1 MKKVVIDTN
10 VLLEL
15 FEEEKMSFETLVKSL
30 NIILPTENID
40 GIIIL
45 DSVYS
50 EVEKLKKSTL
60 KNNKRTEIAKKIYRL
75 IGEAIVENKIVFY
88 ADVERNI
95 DGVDKSLIDYCI
107 DNNELFLSFDT
118 RANIRYRSKIK
129 DKNFINLNKDKIKKV
144 IKLHEILNDLTDN
157 NLHIYLQNMFD
168 EKVTNIIEYSALSE
182 ENRFLKL
189 LDYLVNDILKGEE
202 EEFINNIKEGFEL
215 LKEGEITQEVLIK
228 NLKKL
233 NGYKFGDLDIV
244 KRNPLK
250 EEHQK
255 EITYFLKE
263 KGFES
268 FEELSKCNP
277 FLTEEELIQEILAYH
292 KKLRG
297 EMNE

>member
-1 MKKVVIDTN
+1 MRKVVIDTN
-10 VLLEL
+10 VLLDL
-15 FEEEKMSFETLVKSL
+15 FEEEEMSFKTLLKSL

-50 EVEKLKKSTL
+50 EIEKLKKRVMRED
-60 KNNKRTEIAKKIYRL
+60 KRTEIAKKVYRL
-75 IGEAIVENKIVFY
+75 IGEAIEENEIVFY
-88 ADVERNI
+88 VDVERNL
-95 DGVDKSLIDYCI
+95 DGVDGSLIDYCI
-107 DNNELFLSFDT
+107 DNDELFLSFDT

-129 DKNFINLNKDKIKKV
+129 DKSYININKDKMKKV
-144 IKLHEILNDLTDN
+144 IKLHEILNTLTDN
-157 NLHIYLQNMFD
+157 NLYIYLQKMFD
-168 EKVTNIIEYSALSE
+168 EKMTNIIEYSALNKE
-182 ENRFLKL
+182 ARFLKL
-189 LDYLVNDILKGEE
+189 LDYLVKDILKDEE
-202 EEFINNIKEGFEL
+202 EEFINKIKEGFEL
-215 LKEGEITQEVLIK
+215 LKEGEITQDVLIK

-233 NGYKFGDLDIV
+233 NGYKFGDLDVV

-292 KKLRG
+292 KKSKG
-297 EMNE
+297 DMNE

>member
-1 MKKVVIDTN
+1 MRKVVIDTN
-10 VLLEL
+10 VLLDL
-15 FEEEKMSFETLVKSL
+15 FEEEKMTFKTLLKSL

-45 DSVYS
+45 DSVFS
-50 EVEKLKKSTL
+50 EIEKLKKRML
-60 KNNKRTEIAKKIYRL
+60 KDNKKTEIAKRVYRL
-75 IGEAIVENKIVFY
+75 IGEAIEENEIVSY
-88 ADVERNI
+88 ADVERNL
-95 DGVDKSLIDYCI
+95 DGVDGSLIDYCI

-129 DKNFINLNKDKIKKV
+129 DKNYININKDRMKKV
-144 IKLHEILNDLTDN
+144 IKLHEILNNLTDN
-157 NLHIYLQNMFD
+157 NLYMYLQRMFD
-168 EKVTNIIEYSALSE
+168 EKITNIIEYSMLNE

-189 LDYLVNDILKGEE
+189 LDYLVNDILKDEE
-202 EEFINNIKEGFEL
+202 EEFINKIKEGFEL
-215 LKEGEITQEVLIK
+215 LKEGEITQDVLIK

-250 EEHQK
+250 EEYQK
-255 EITYFLKE
+255 EIVCFLKE

>member
-1 MKKVVIDTN
+1 MRKVVIDTN
-10 VLLEL
+10 VLLDL
-15 FEEEKMSFETLVKSL
+15 FEEEEMSFKTLLKSL

-50 EVEKLKKSTL
+50 EIEKLKKRVMRED
-60 KNNKRTEIAKKIYRL
+60 KRTEIAKKVYRL
-75 IGEAIVENKIVFY
+75 IGEAIEENEIVFY
-88 ADVERNI
+88 ADVERNL
-95 DGVDKSLIDYCI
+95 DGVDGSLIDYCV

-118 RANIRYRSKIK
+118 RANIKYRSKLK
-129 DKNFINLNKDKIKKV
+129 DKSFININKDKMKKV
-144 IKLHEILNDLTDN
+144 IKLHEILNTLTDN
-157 NLHIYLQNMFD
+157 NLYIYLQKMFD
-168 EKVTNIIEYSALSE
+168 EKMTNIIEYSALNKE
-182 ENRFLKL
+182 ARFLKL
-189 LDYLVNDILKGEE
+189 LDYLVKDILKDEE
-202 EEFINNIKEGFEL
+202 EEFINKIKEGFEL
-215 LKEGEITQEVLIK
+215 LKEGEITQDVLIK

-233 NGYKFGDLDIV
+233 NGYKFGDLDVV

-292 KKLRG
+292 KKLKG

>member
-1 MKKVVIDTN
+1 MRKVVIDTN
-10 VLLEL
+10 VLLDL
-15 FEEEKMSFETLVKSL
+15 FEEEEMSFKTLLKSL

-50 EVEKLKKSTL
+50 EIEKLKKRVMRED
-60 KNNKRTEIAKKIYRL
+60 KRTEIAKKVYRL
-75 IGEAIVENKIVFY
+75 IGEAIEENEIVFY
-88 ADVERNI
+88 ADVERNL
-95 DGVDKSLIDYCI
+95 DGVDGSLIDYCI
-107 DNNELFLSFDT
+107 DNDELFLSFDT

-129 DKNFINLNKDKIKKV
+129 DKSYININKDKMKKV
-144 IKLHEILNDLTDN
+144 IKLHEILDTLTDN
-157 NLHIYLQNMFD
+157 NLYIYLQKMFD
-168 EKVTNIIEYSALSE
+168 EKMTNIIEYSALNKE
-182 ENRFLKL
+182 ARFLKL
-189 LDYLVNDILKGEE
+189 LDYLVKDILKDEE
-202 EEFINNIKEGFEL
+202 EEFINNIKEGFEM
-215 LKEGEITQEVLIK
+215 LKEGEITEEVLIK

-233 NGYKFGDLDIV
+233 NGYKFGDLDVV

-268 FEELSKCNP
+268 FEELSKCNH

-292 KKLRG
+292 KKAKG

>member
-1 MKKVVIDTN
+1 MRKVVIDTN
-10 VLLEL
+10 VLLDL
-15 FEEEKMSFETLVKSL
+15 FEEEEMSFKTLLKSL

-50 EVEKLKKSTL
+50 EIEKLKKRVMRED
-60 KNNKRTEIAKKIYRL
+60 KRTEIAKKVYRL
-75 IGEAIVENKIVFY
+75 IGEAIEENEIVFY
-88 ADVERNI
+88 ADVERNL
-95 DGVDKSLIDYCI
+95 DGVDGSLIDYCI
-107 DNNELFLSFDT
+107 DNDELFLSFDT

-129 DKNFINLNKDKIKKV
+129 DKSYININKDKMKKV
-144 IKLHEILNDLTDN
+144 IKLHEILNTLTDN
-157 NLHIYLQNMFD
+157 NLYIYLQKMFD
-168 EKVTNIIEYSALSE
+168 EKMTNIIEYSALNKE
-182 ENRFLKL
+182 ARFLKL
-189 LDYLVNDILKGEE
+189 LDYLVKDILKDEE
-202 EEFINNIKEGFEL
+202 EEFINNIKEGFEM
-215 LKEGEITQEVLIK
+215 LKEGEIAEEVLIK

-233 NGYKFGDLDIV
+233 NGYKFGDLDVV

-255 EITYFLKE
+255 EITSFLKE

>member
-1 MKKVVIDTN
+1 MRKVVIDTN
-10 VLLEL
+10 VLLDL
-15 FEEEKMSFETLVKSL
+15 FEEEEMSFKTLLKSL

-50 EVEKLKKSTL
+50 EIEKLKKRVMRED
-60 KNNKRTEIAKKIYRL
+60 KRTEIAKKVYRL
-75 IGEAIVENKIVFY
+75 IGEAIEENEIVFY
-88 ADVERNI
+88 ADVERNL
-95 DGVDKSLIDYCI
+95 DGVDGSLIDYCI
-107 DNNELFLSFDT
+107 DNDELFLSFDT

-129 DKNFINLNKDKIKKV
+129 DKSYININKDKMKKV
-144 IKLHEILNDLTDN
+144 IKLHEILNTLTDN
-157 NLHIYLQNMFD
+157 NLYIYLQKMID
-168 EKVTNIIEYSALSE
+168 EKMTNIIEYSALNKE
-182 ENRFLKL
+182 ARFLKL
-189 LDYLVNDILKGEE
+189 LDYLVKDILKDEE
-202 EEFINNIKEGFEL
+202 EEFINKIKEGFEL
-215 LKEGEITQEVLIK
+215 LKEGEITQDVLIK

-233 NGYKFGDLDIV
+233 NGYKFGDLDVV

-277 FLTEEELIQEILAYH
+277 FLTEEELIQELLAYH
-292 KKLRG
+292 KKLKG

>member
-1 MKKVVIDTN
+1 MRKVVIDTN
-10 VLLEL
+10 VLLDL
-15 FEEEKMSFETLVKSL
+15 FEEEEMSFKTLLKSL

-50 EVEKLKKSTL
+50 EIEKLKKRVMRED
-60 KNNKRTEIAKKIYRL
+60 KRTEIAKKVYRL
-75 IGEAIVENKIVFY
+75 IGEAIEENEIVFY
-88 ADVERNI
+88 ADVERNL
-95 DGVDKSLIDYCI
+95 DGVDGSLIDYCI
-107 DNNELFLSFDT
+107 DNDELFLSFDT

-129 DKNFINLNKDKIKKV
+129 DKSYININKDKMKKV
-144 IKLHEILNDLTDN
+144 IKLHEILNTLTDN
-157 NLHIYLQNMFD
+157 NLYIYLQKMFD
-168 EKVTNIIEYSALSE
+168 EKMTNIIEYSALNKE
-182 ENRFLKL
+182 ARFLKL
-189 LDYLVNDILKGEE
+189 LDYLVKDILKDEE
-202 EEFINNIKEGFEL
+202 EEFINKIKEGFEL
-215 LKEGEITQEVLIK
+215 LKEGEITQDVLIK

-233 NGYKFGDLDIV
+233 NGYKFGDLDVV

-277 FLTEEELIQEILAYH
+277 FLTEEELIQEILNYH
-292 KKLRG
+292 KKAKG
-297 EMNE
+297 EINE

>member
-60 KNNKRTEIAKKIYRL
+60 KDNKRTEIAKKVYRL

-144 IKLHEILNDLTDN
+144 IKLHEILNELTDN

-189 LDYLVNDILKGEE
+189 LDYLINYILKGEE

-292 KKLRG
+292 KKLKG

>member
-1 MKKVVIDTN
+1 MRKVVIDTN
-10 VLLEL
+10 VLLDL
-15 FEEEKMSFETLVKSL
+15 FEEEEMSFKTLLKSL

-50 EVEKLKKSTL
+50 EIEKLKKRVMRED
-60 KNNKRTEIAKKIYRL
+60 KRTEIAKKVYRL
-75 IGEAIVENKIVFY
+75 IGEAIEENEIVFY
-88 ADVERNI
+88 ADVERNL
-95 DGVDKSLIDYCI
+95 DGVDGSLIDYCI

-129 DKNFINLNKDKIKKV
+129 DKSYININKDKMKKV
-144 IKLHEILNDLTDN
+144 IKLHEILNTLTDN
-157 NLHIYLQNMFD
+157 NLYIYLQKMFD
-168 EKVTNIIEYSALSE
+168 EKMTNIIEYSALNKE
-182 ENRFLKL
+182 ARFLKL
-189 LDYLVNDILKGEE
+189 LDCLVKNILKDEE
-202 EEFINNIKEGFEL
+202 EEFLNNIKEGFEM
-215 LKEGEITQEVLIK
+215 LKEGEITEEVLIK

-233 NGYKFGDLDIV
+233 NGYKFGDLDVV

-277 FLTEEELIQEILAYH
+277 FLTEEELIQEILVYH
-292 KKLRG
+292 KKLKG

>member
-1 MKKVVIDTN
+1 MRKVVIDTN
-10 VLLEL
+10 VLLDL
-15 FEEEKMSFETLVKSL
+15 FEEEEMSFKTLLKSL

-50 EVEKLKKSTL
+50 EIEKLKKRVMRED
-60 KNNKRTEIAKKIYRL
+60 KRTEIAKKVYRL
-75 IGEAIVENKIVFY
+75 IGEAIEENEIVFY
-88 ADVERNI
+88 ADVERNL
-95 DGVDKSLIDYCI
+95 DGVDGSLIDYCI

-129 DKNFINLNKDKIKKV
+129 DKSYININKDKMKKV
-144 IKLHEILNDLTDN
+144 IKLHEILNTLTDN
-157 NLHIYLQNMFD
+157 NLYIYLQKMFD
-168 EKVTNIIEYSALSE
+168 EKMTNIIEYSALNKE
-182 ENRFLKL
+182 ARFLKL
-189 LDYLVNDILKGEE
+189 LDCLVKDILKDEE
-202 EEFINNIKEGFEL
+202 EEFLNNIKEGFEM
-215 LKEGEITQEVLIK
+215 LKEGEITEEVLIK

-233 NGYKFGDLDIV
+233 NGYKFGDLDVV

-277 FLTEEELIQEILAYH
+277 FLTEEELIQEILVYH
-292 KKLRG
+292 KKLKG

>member
-60 KNNKRTEIAKKIYRL
+60 KNNKRTEIAKKVYRL

-292 KKLRG
+292 KKLKG

>member
-1 MKKVVIDTN
+1 MRKVVIDTN
-10 VLLEL
+10 VLLDL
-15 FEEEKMSFETLVKSL
+15 FEKEEMSFKTLLKSL

-50 EVEKLKKSTL
+50 EIEKLKKRVMRDD
-60 KNNKRTEIAKKIYRL
+60 KKTEIAKKVYRL
-75 IGEAIVENKIVFY
+75 IGEAIEENEIVFY
-88 ADVERNI
+88 ADVERNL
-95 DGVDKSLIDYCI
+95 DGVDGSLIDYCV

-118 RANIRYRSKIK
+118 RANIKYRSKLK
-129 DKNFINLNKDKIKKV
+129 DKSFININKDKMKKV
-144 IKLHEILNDLTDN
+144 IKLHEILNTLTDN
-157 NLHIYLQNMFD
+157 NLYIYLQKMFD
-168 EKVTNIIEYSALSE
+168 EKMTNIIEYSALNKE
-182 ENRFLKL
+182 ARFLKL
-189 LDYLVNDILKGEE
+189 LDYLVKDILKDEE
-202 EEFINNIKEGFEL
+202 EEFINNIKEGFEM
-215 LKEGEITQEVLIK
+215 LKEGEITEEVLIK

-233 NGYKFGDLDIV
+233 NGYKFGDLDVV

-255 EITYFLKE
+255 EITSFLKE

-292 KKLRG
+292 KKLKG

>member
-1 MKKVVIDTN
+1 MRKVVIDTN
-10 VLLEL
+10 VLLDL
-15 FEEEKMSFETLVKSL
+15 FEEEEMSFKTLLKSL

-50 EVEKLKKSTL
+50 EIEKLKKRVMRED
-60 KNNKRTEIAKKIYRL
+60 KRTEIAKKVYRL
-75 IGEAIVENKIVFY
+75 IGEAIEENEIVFY
-88 ADVERNI
+88 ADVERNL
-95 DGVDKSLIDYCI
+95 DGVDGSLIDYCI
-107 DNNELFLSFDT
+107 DNDELFLSFDT

-129 DKNFINLNKDKIKKV
+129 DKSYININKDKMKKV
-144 IKLHEILNDLTDN
+144 IKLHEILNTLTDN
-157 NLHIYLQNMFD
+157 NLYIYLQKMFD
-168 EKVTNIIEYSALSE
+168 EKMTNIIEYSALNKE
-182 ENRFLKL
+182 ARFLKL
-189 LDYLVNDILKGEE
+189 LDYLVKDILKDEE
-202 EEFINNIKEGFEL
+202 EEFINKIKEGFEL
-215 LKEGEITQEVLIK
+215 LKEGEITQDVLIK

-233 NGYKFGDLDIV
+233 NGYKFGDLDV
-244 KRNPLK
+244 VQRNPLK

>member
-1 MKKVVIDTN
+1 MRKVVIDTN
-10 VLLEL
+10 VLLDL
-15 FEEEKMSFETLVKSL
+15 FEEEEMSFKTLLKSL

-50 EVEKLKKSTL
+50 EIEKLKKRVMRED
-60 KNNKRTEIAKKIYRL
+60 KRTEIAKKVYRL
-75 IGEAIVENKIVFY
+75 IGEAIEENEIVFY
-88 ADVERNI
+88 ADVERNL
-95 DGVDKSLIDYCI
+95 DGVDGSLIDYCI
-107 DNNELFLSFDT
+107 DNDELFLSFDT

-129 DKNFINLNKDKIKKV
+129 DKSYININKDKMKKV
-144 IKLHEILNDLTDN
+144 IKLHEILNTLTDN
-157 NLHIYLQNMFD
+157 NLYIYLQKMFD
-168 EKVTNIIEYSALSE
+168 EKMTNIIEYSALNKE
-182 ENRFLKL
+182 ARFLKL
-189 LDYLVNDILKGEE
+189 LDYLVKDILKDEE
-202 EEFINNIKEGFEL
+202 EEFINKIKEGFEL
-215 LKEGEITQEVLIK
+215 LKEGEITQDVLIK

-233 NGYKFGDLDIV
+233 NGYEFGDLDVV

-292 KKLRG
+292 KKLKG

>member
-1 MKKVVIDTN
+1 MRKVVIDTN
-10 VLLEL
+10 VLLDL
-15 FEEEKMSFETLVKSL
+15 FEEEEMSFKTLLKSL

-50 EVEKLKKSTL
+50 EIEKLKKRVMRED
-60 KNNKRTEIAKKIYRL
+60 KRTEIAKKVYRL
-75 IGEAIVENKIVFY
+75 IGEAIEENEIVFY
-88 ADVERNI
+88 ADVERNL
-95 DGVDKSLIDYCI
+95 DGVDGSLIDYCI

-129 DKNFINLNKDKIKKV
+129 DKSYININKDKMKKV
-144 IKLHEILNDLTDN
+144 IKLHEILNTLTDN
-157 NLHIYLQNMFD
+157 NLYIYLQKMFD
-168 EKVTNIIEYSALSE
+168 EKITNIIEYSALNKE
-182 ENRFLKL
+182 ARFLKL
-189 LDYLVNDILKGEE
+189 LDCLVKDILKDEE
-202 EEFINNIKEGFEL
+202 EEFINNIKEGFEM
-215 LKEGEITQEVLIK
+215 LKEGEITEEVLIK

-233 NGYKFGDLDIV
+233 NGYKFGDLDVV

-277 FLTEEELIQEILAYH
+277 FLTEEELIQEILVYH
-292 KKLRG
+292 KKLKG

>member
-1 MKKVVIDTN
+1 MRKVVIDTN
-10 VLLEL
+10 VLLDL
-15 FEEEKMSFETLVKSL
+15 FEEEEMSFKTLLKSL

-50 EVEKLKKSTL
+50 EIEKLKKRVMRED
-60 KNNKRTEIAKKIYRL
+60 KRTEIAKKVYRL
-75 IGEAIVENKIVFY
+75 IGEAIEENEIVFY
-88 ADVERNI
+88 ADVERNL
-95 DGVDKSLIDYCI
+95 DGVDGSLIDYCI
-107 DNNELFLSFDT
+107 DNDELFLSFDT

-129 DKNFINLNKDKIKKV
+129 DKSYININKDKMKKV
-144 IKLHEILNDLTDN
+144 IKLHEILNTLTDN
-157 NLHIYLQNMFD
+157 NLYIYLQKMFD
-168 EKVTNIIEYSALSE
+168 EKMTNIIEYSALNKE
-182 ENRFLKL
+182 ARFLKL
-189 LDYLVNDILKGEE
+189 LDYLVKDILKDEE
-202 EEFINNIKEGFEL
+202 EEFINNIKEGFEM
-215 LKEGEITQEVLIK
+215 LKEGEITEEVLIK

-233 NGYKFGDLDIV
+233 NGYKFGDLDVV

-292 KKLRG
+292 KKSKG
-297 EMNE
+297 DMNE

>member
-60 KNNKRTEIAKKIYRL
+60 KNNKRTETAKKVYRL

-189 LDYLVNDILKGEE
+189 LDYLINYILKGEE

-292 KKLRG
+292 KKLKG
-297 EMNE
+297 EINE

>member
-1 MKKVVIDTN
+1 MRKVVIDTN
-10 VLLEL
+10 VLLDL
-15 FEEEKMSFETLVKSL
+15 FEEEEMSFKTLLKSL

-50 EVEKLKKSTL
+50 EIEKLKKRVMRED
-60 KNNKRTEIAKKIYRL
+60 KRTEIAKKVYRL
-75 IGEAIVENKIVFY
+75 IGEAIEENEIVFY
-88 ADVERNI
+88 ADVERNL
-95 DGVDKSLIDYCI
+95 DGVDGSLIDYCI

-129 DKNFINLNKDKIKKV
+129 DKSYININKDKMKKV
-144 IKLHEILNDLTDN
+144 IKLHEILNTLTDN
-157 NLHIYLQNMFD
+157 NLYIYLQKMFD
-168 EKVTNIIEYSALSE
+168 EKMTNIIEYSAL
-182 ENRFLKL
+182 NKQARFLKL
-189 LDYLVNDILKGEE
+189 LDCLVKDILKDEE
-202 EEFINNIKEGFEL
+202 EEFINNIKEGFEM
-215 LKEGEITQEVLIK
+215 LKEGEITEEVLIK

-233 NGYKFGDLDIV
+233 NGYKFGDLDVV

-292 KKLRG
+292 KKLKG

>member
-60 KNNKRTEIAKKIYRL
+60 KNNKRTETAKKVYRL

-189 LDYLVNDILKGEE
+189 LDYLINYILKGEE

-233 NGYKFGDLDIV
+233 NGYEFGDLDIV

-292 KKLRG
+292 KKLKG
-297 EMNE
+297 EINE

>member
-1 MKKVVIDTN
+1 MRKVVIDTN
-10 VLLEL
+10 VLLDL
-15 FEEEKMSFETLVKSL
+15 FEEEEMSFKTLLKSL

-50 EVEKLKKSTL
+50 EIEKLKKRVMRED
-60 KNNKRTEIAKKIYRL
+60 KRTEIAKKVYRL
-75 IGEAIVENKIVFY
+75 IGEAIEENEIVFY
-88 ADVERNI
+88 ADVERNL
-95 DGVDKSLIDYCI
+95 DGVDGSLIDYCI
-107 DNNELFLSFDT
+107 DNDELFLSFDT

-129 DKNFINLNKDKIKKV
+129 DKSYININKDKMKKV
-144 IKLHEILNDLTDN
+144 IKLHEILNTLTDN
-157 NLHIYLQNMFD
+157 NLYIYLQKMFD
-168 EKVTNIIEYSALSE
+168 EKMTNIIEYSALSE

-189 LDYLVNDILKGEE
+189 LDYLINYILKGEE

-292 KKLRG
+292 KKLKG

>member
-1 MKKVVIDTN
+1 MRKVVIDTN
-10 VLLEL
+10 VLLDL
-15 FEEEKMSFETLVKSL
+15 FEEEEMSFKTLLKSL

-50 EVEKLKKSTL
+50 EIEKLKKRVMRED
-60 KNNKRTEIAKKIYRL
+60 KRTEIAKKVYRL
-75 IGEAIVENKIVFY
+75 IGEAIEENEIVFY
-88 ADVERNI
+88 ADVERNL
-95 DGVDKSLIDYCI
+95 DGVDGSLIDYCI
-107 DNNELFLSFDT
+107 DNDELFLSFDT

-129 DKNFINLNKDKIKKV
+129 DKSYININKDKMKKV
-144 IKLHEILNDLTDN
+144 IKLHEILNTLTDN
-157 NLHIYLQNMFD
+157 NLYIYLQKMFD
-168 EKVTNIIEYSALSE
+168 EKMTNIIEYSALNKE
-182 ENRFLKL
+182 ARFLKL
-189 LDYLVNDILKGEE
+189 LDYLVKDILKDEE
-202 EEFINNIKEGFEL
+202 EEFINNIKEGFEM
-215 LKEGEITQEVLIK
+215 LKEGEITEEVLIK

-233 NGYKFGDLDIV
+233 NGYKFGDLDVV

-292 KKLRG
+292 KKLKG

>member
-50 EVEKLKKSTL
+50 EVEKSKKSTL
-60 KNNKRTEIAKKIYRL
+60 KNNKRTETAKKVYRL

-292 KKLRG
+292 KKLKG

>member
-215 LKEGEITQEVLIK
+215 IKEGEITQEVLIK

-292 KKLRG
+292 KKLKG

>member
-1 MKKVVIDTN
+1 MRKVVIDTN
-10 VLLEL
+10 VLLDL
-15 FEEEKMSFETLVKSL
+15 FEKEEMSFKTLLKSL

-50 EVEKLKKSTL
+50 EIEKLKKRVMRDD
-60 KNNKRTEIAKKIYRL
+60 KKTEIAKKVYRL
-75 IGEAIVENKIVFY
+75 IGEAIEENEIVFY
-88 ADVERNI
+88 ADVERNL
-95 DGVDKSLIDYCI
+95 DGVDGSLIDYCV

-129 DKNFINLNKDKIKKV
+129 DKNYININKDRMKKV
-144 IKLHEILNDLTDN
+144 IKLHEILNNLTDN
-157 NLHIYLQNMFD
+157 NLHIYLQRMFD
-168 EKVTNIIEYSALSE
+168 EKVTNIIEYSMLNE

-215 LKEGEITQEVLIK
+215 LKEGEITEEVLIK

-233 NGYKFGDLDIV
+233 NGYKFGDLDVV

-255 EITYFLKE
+255 EITSFLKE

>member
-1 MKKVVIDTN
+1 MRKVVIDTN
-10 VLLEL
+10 VLLDL
-15 FEEEKMSFETLVKSL
+15 FEEEEMSFKTLLKSL

-50 EVEKLKKSTL
+50 EIEKLKKRVMRED
-60 KNNKRTEIAKKIYRL
+60 KRTEIAKKVYRL
-75 IGEAIVENKIVFY
+75 IGEAIEENEIVFY
-88 ADVERNI
+88 ADVERNL
-95 DGVDKSLIDYCI
+95 DGVDGSLIDYCI
-107 DNNELFLSFDT
+107 DNDELFLSFDT

-129 DKNFINLNKDKIKKV
+129 DKSYININKDKMKKV
-144 IKLHEILNDLTDN
+144 IKLHEILNTLTDN
-157 NLHIYLQNMFD
+157 NLYIYLQKMFD
-168 EKVTNIIEYSALSE
+168 EKMTNIIEYSALNKE
-182 ENRFLKL
+182 ARFLKL
-189 LDYLVNDILKGEE
+189 LDYLVKDILKDEE
-202 EEFINNIKEGFEL
+202 EEFINNIKEGFEM
-215 LKEGEITQEVLIK
+215 LKEGEIAEEVLIK

-233 NGYKFGDLDIV
+233 NGYKFGDLDVV

-292 KKLRG
+292 KKSKG

>member
-1 MKKVVIDTN
+1 MRKVVIDTN
-10 VLLEL
+10 VLLDL
-15 FEEEKMSFETLVKSL
+15 FEEEEMSFKTLLKSL
-30 NIILPTENID
+30 NIILPAENID

-50 EVEKLKKSTL
+50 EIEKLKKRVMRED
-60 KNNKRTEIAKKIYRL
+60 KRTEIAKKVYRL
-75 IGEAIVENKIVFY
+75 IGEAIEENEIVFY
-88 ADVERNI
+88 ADVERNL
-95 DGVDKSLIDYCI
+95 DGVDGSLIDYCI

-129 DKNFINLNKDKIKKV
+129 DKSYININKDKMKKV
-144 IKLHEILNDLTDN
+144 IKLHEILNTLTDN
-157 NLHIYLQNMFD
+157 NLYIYLQKMFD
-168 EKVTNIIEYSALSE
+168 EKMTNIIEYSALNKE
-182 ENRFLKL
+182 ARFLKL
-189 LDYLVNDILKGEE
+189 LDCLVKDILKDEE
-202 EEFINNIKEGFEL
+202 EEFINNIKEGFEM
-215 LKEGEITQEVLIK
+215 LKEGEITEEVLIK

-233 NGYKFGDLDIV
+233 NGYKFGDLDVV

-277 FLTEEELIQEILAYH
+277 FLTEEELIQEILVYH
-292 KKLRG
+292 KKLKG